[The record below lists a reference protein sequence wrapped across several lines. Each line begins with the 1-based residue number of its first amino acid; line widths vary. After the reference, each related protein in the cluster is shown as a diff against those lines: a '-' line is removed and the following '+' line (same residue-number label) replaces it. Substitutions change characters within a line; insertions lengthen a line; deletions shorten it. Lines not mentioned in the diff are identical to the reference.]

1 MFVFKPAAGRLLR
14 AVLTTASVAGALL
27 LTGCAVHYVDGA
39 HKDPL
44 PTAFAKPAQ
53 PKPVQLLVE
62 FQTKGVS
69 NARAT
74 SVTKAIIT
82 DNVKST
88 GLFSEVRDTP
98 APDAGVLSVTLNN
111 VPLTDDAFSKG
122 FVAGLTLGA
131 AGQQVTDGYIC
142 TVSYL
147 APGATKP
154 VVKTARHAIH
164 TTVGASGAP
173 PNSYKASSIDD
184 ALRVMVRQ
192 VVGAAMGDLSRDRDF
207 R

>member
-1 MFVFKPAAGRLLR
+1 MFSFQPAAGRLLR
-14 AVLTTASVAGALL
+14 VFLATACVAAAAL
-27 LTGCAVHYVDGA
+27 LTGCAAHYVDGA
-39 HKDPL
+39 HRDPL
-44 PTAFAKPAQ
+44 PSTFAKRAQ
-53 PKPVQLLVE
+53 PRPVQLLVE

-74 SVTKAIIT
+74 SFTKQIVS

-111 VPLTDDAFSKG
+111 VPLTDDAYAKG
-122 FVAGLTLGA
+122 FIAGLTFGA

-147 APGATKP
+147 APGASRP

-173 PNSYKASSIDD
+173 PNSFKAASVDD

-192 VVGAAMGDLSRDRDF
+192 VMGAALGELSHDTDF